1 MKLNVVLK
9 NVFKKS
15 EKLKLNTRK
24 FVMLLIFGSSKNDYL
39 LSLSVVALKTLWQIL
54 KYYFNFF
61 QKLNPSGKSS

>member
-61 QKLNPSGKSS
+61 QKLNPSGKAS

>member
-24 FVMLLIFGSSKNDYL
+24 FVMLLIFGSSEND
-39 LSLSVVALKTLWQIL
+39 
-54 KYYFNFF
+54 
-61 QKLNPSGKSS
+61 